1 MAVIRFRQLSMAEAE
16 QCVAEIWTCLE
27 EYNMPSPA
35 IAFDFHGPL
44 RTGIKMSI
52 DDPVAASVMLARL
65 STWIET
71 QIGPFSAHAGPQFRL
86 EKQSNIAGG
95 PGQASSLGFLMALSA
110 SSQSGYAGRFRRK

>member
-52 DDPVAASVMLARL
+52 DDPVAASVMLTRL
-65 STWIET
+65 STWIES
-71 QIGPFSAHAGPQFRL
+71 QVGPSKTR
-86 EKQSNIAGG
+86 GG
-95 PGQASSLGFLMALSA
+95 PRFRIDKQPNVAGVPGQDSSPSFLMALSA
-110 SSQSGYAGRFRRK
+110 PSRSGYAGWFRRK

>member
-27 EYNMPSPA
+27 EYNMPSPT
-35 IAFDFHGPL
+35 IAFDFRGPL

-52 DDPVAASVMLARL
+52 DDPVAASVMLTRL

-71 QIGPFSAHAGPQFRL
+71 QIGPSNTDGRPQFRID
-86 EKQSNIAGG
+86 KQLNVATG
-95 PGQASSLGFLMALSA
+95 PAQASSLSFLMALSDP
-110 SSQSGYAGRFRRK
+110 SQSGYAGRFRRK